1 MNDSSKLPQVNG
13 ASQLV
18 RPSYSPG
25 LMLQDDDLKQAVDYT
40 RDLSRLLFKNLF
52 GCGVVCGFKITL
64 DTGPCN
70 GQVVIQPGVA
80 IDGHGDPVE
89 LRDPQRIDLGTDMPD
104 ETWITIRRRDI
115 HCLKRDLAC
124 AADDDDTA
132 MVTTRIRDGYEIR
145 LVRTRP
151 DKACSC
157 IRKEDATQTTPR
169 QAQGP
174 EDDPC
179 YRAHY
184 AGECSCGCGA
194 GSDDVVLARLY
205 RNAQRTFDVDFSVRR
220 FIRPALIVDPLL
232 QPTLAPTVAPSA
244 QGPTN
249 AQPSGEDASRSATSA
264 PTQRRPR

>member
-25 LMLQDDDLKQAVDYT
+25 LMLQDDDLRQAVDYT

-52 GCGVVCGFKITL
+52 GRGVICGFDVTIEA
-64 DTGPCN
+64 GPCH

-80 IDGHGDPVE
+80 IDGNGDPVE
-89 LRDPQRIDLGTDMPD
+89 LRDPQRIDLGTDTPAEM
-104 ETWITIRRRDI
+104 WITIRRRDI

-145 LVRTRP
+145 LMRTSP
-151 DKACSC
+151 NMACSC
-157 IRKEDATQTTPR
+157 IPKDGPTQATSQ
-169 QAQGP
+169 QARAPQA
-174 EDDPC
+174 DPC
-179 YRAHY
+179 YRPHH

-194 GSDDVVLARLY
+194 GSDDVVLARLNS
-205 RNAQRTFDVDFSVRR
+205 NAQNTFVVDFSVRR
-220 FIRPALIVDPLL
+220 FIRPALIVDP
-232 QPTLAPTVAPSA
+232 
-244 QGPTN
+244 
-249 AQPSGEDASRSATSA
+249 
-264 PTQRRPR
+264 RRPPAQ